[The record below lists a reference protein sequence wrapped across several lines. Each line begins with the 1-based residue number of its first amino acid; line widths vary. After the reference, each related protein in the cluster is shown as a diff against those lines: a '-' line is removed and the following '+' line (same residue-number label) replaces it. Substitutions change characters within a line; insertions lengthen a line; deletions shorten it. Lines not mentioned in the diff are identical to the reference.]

1 MNAIMNKEGKI
12 MKWYRLY
19 KESEEEVNPE
29 AEDEAMAVLAKMEHG
44 TPTDEEFYRTPCFK
58 FLDVR
63 YVERWVEFD
72 TVEGLWTSKNC
83 DCRLIDVTDELQL
96 TSLSVFHKNDLHMI
110 TTPSRWVWMFGENAT
125 WDDVCEA
132 RMHFTGDVPVGYGE
146 EVKNEI
152 LQALRGNAITH
163 RCLEKIIRSTKN
175 KWFGT

>member
-1 MNAIMNKEGKI
+1 MDAIMNKEGKI

-19 KESEEEVNPE
+19 KESENEEVNPV
-29 AEDEAMAVLAKMEHG
+29 AEEKAMEVLAKMEHG
-44 TPTDEEFYRTPCFK
+44 TPTDEEFYKTPCFK

-63 YVERWVEFD
+63 YVESWVEFD
-72 TVEGLWTSKNC
+72 TVEGLWSSKNC
-83 DCRLIDVTDELQL
+83 DVRLRDVTDELQL

-110 TTPSRWVWMFGENAT
+110 NTPETWVWIFGENAT

-163 RCLEKIIRSTKN
+163 DCLEAIIRSTKY
-175 KWFGT
+175 GRR